1 MAGGFPVIGPW
12 GARGGTLALSSNEDS
27 LRYVFASESS
37 ERGATLASW
46 GTEARGYQTPETFR
60 KRLKASLPK
69 AGRVIAVL
77 DPREYQVLQVEA
89 PNVPAEELRS
99 AVRWKAMEFLD
110 GVPNDY
116 TVDVLGQAAAKGAT
130 AGKVIA
136 VAAHNDVVR
145 TVMLAC
151 ENIGQPLT
159 VIDVCETA
167 QRNLLHAVLLAEP
180 DAPDVAAALVAE
192 TRRAL
197 LVVAVQ
203 GQLYY
208 FRRFEFETDMVA
220 VPVDEVQA
228 AMIGEGAGAETA
240 TRSLTQLNRSL
251 DLWDD
256 SHPHLPLGT
265 LRVHAGPR
273 TAAIVERI
281 RPDAGVDTRPL
292 ELATIFK
299 AAAGRGPAPW
309 LDTAYLPLLGAL
321 LRPAGEA
328 R

>member
-1 MAGGFPVIGPW
+1 VIGPW
-12 GARGGTLALSSNEDS
+12 RARKRGGTLALSSSEDS

-46 GTEARGYQTPETFR
+46 GTEGRGYQTPETFR
-60 KRLKASLPK
+60 KRLKAALPK
-69 AGRVIAVL
+69 AERVIAVL
-77 DPREYQVLQVEA
+77 DPREYQILQVEA

-110 GVPNDY
+110 GAPNDY
-116 TVDVLGQAAAKGAT
+116 TVDVLSQPGAT

-136 VAAHNDVVR
+136 VAARNEVVR
-145 TVMLAC
+145 ALMLAC
-151 ENIGQPLT
+151 ENIGHPLAI
-159 VIDVCETA
+159 IDICETA
-167 QRNLLHAVLLAEP
+167 QRNLLRAVLLGEP
-180 DAPDVAAALVAE
+180 DAPEVAGALVAE
-192 TRRAL
+192 ARRAL

-203 GQLYY
+203 GQLQY

-220 VPVDEVQA
+220 VPVDEAQA
-228 AMIGEGAGAETA
+228 ALIGEGAGAETA

-251 DLWDD
+251 DMWDD
-256 SHPHLPLGT
+256 SYPHLPLAT
-265 LRVHAGPR
+265 LRVDAGPR

-299 AAAGRGPAPW
+299 VAAGRGAAAPW

-321 LRPAGEA
+321 LRPVEVP